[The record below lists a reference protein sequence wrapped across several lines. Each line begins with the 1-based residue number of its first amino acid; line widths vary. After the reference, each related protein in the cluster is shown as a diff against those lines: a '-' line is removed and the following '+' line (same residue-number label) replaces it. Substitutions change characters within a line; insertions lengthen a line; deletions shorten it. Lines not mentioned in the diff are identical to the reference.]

1 MTTLK
6 PTQDATRPIILTGMM
21 GAGKSHV
28 GRLVAKRLGRRFVDL
43 DREIQRK
50 AGRSIKQIFAREGE
64 AAFRELERQTFAKV
78 IAGSN
83 RVVATGGGALID
95 DATRALAL
103 SQGVVI
109 YLRAATSTLAERLS
123 RTNKRP
129 LLQNAS
135 SDEEREAIVTRILD
149 ARSAAYE
156 EAHAIIDVDDLTPD
170 LVAYCVAEAFHR
182 LGQAE

>member
-1 MTTLK
+1 
-6 PTQDATRPIILTGMM
+6 M

-28 GRLVAKRLGRRFVDL
+28 GRLVAKRMGRRFVDL
-43 DREIQRK
+43 DREIQRR
-50 AGRSIKQIFAREGE
+50 AGRSVKEIFEREGE

-83 RVVATGGGALID
+83 RVVATGGGALVD
-95 DATRALAL
+95 DASRALAL
-103 SQGVVI
+103 AEGVVV
-109 YLRAATSTLAERLS
+109 YLRASTSTLAERLS

-129 LLQNAS
+129 LLQGLK
-135 SDEEREAIVTRILD
+135 SDEERRAKVAEILA

-170 LVAYCVAEAFHR
+170 LTAYCVVEAFCR
-182 LGQAE
+182 SGQSE